1 MTAFEITNKKQFMNS
16 LLLTD
21 TFDIFL
27 LEKANLVLSNTVDID
42 GRYNSDFFEGSE
54 EKPSYEFTPWEE
66 IRPLIVSLIKGKN
79 TPLSFK
85 ITLMLKPEY
94 IKGALKEA
102 LNDEASSLIKALVL
116 NIKYEN
122 DRLLLVTGT
131 SFNTFVMDKSMDAAW
146 DSSMKGFLIKHE
158 FEI

>member
-1 MTAFEITNKKQFMNS
+1 MTAFEIANKKQFMNS

-21 TFDIFL
+21 IFDIFL

-42 GRYNSDFFEGSE
+42 GRYNPAFFEGAE
-54 EKPSYEFTPWEE
+54 EKPAYEFTPWEE

-85 ITLMLKPEY
+85 FALILKPEY
-94 IKGALKEA
+94 VKGALKEA
-102 LNDEASSLIKALVL
+102 LTDEASSLIKALVL

-131 SFNTFVMDKSMDAAW
+131 SFNTFVMDKSIDAAW
-146 DSSMKGFLIKHE
+146 DASMKGFLIKHE

>member
-1 MTAFEITNKKQFMNS
+1 MNS

-27 LEKANLVLSNTVDID
+27 LEKANLVVSNTLDID
-42 GRYNSDFFEGSE
+42 GRYNPDFFEGSE

-85 ITLMLKPEY
+85 ITLILKPEY

-102 LNDEASSLIKALVL
+102 LTDEASSLIKALVL

-122 DRLLLVTGT
+122 DRLLLVKRRSLGIEILKGLAIFHGNT
-131 SFNTFVMDKSMDAAW
+131 SRSKISHT
-146 DSSMKGFLIKHE
+146 L
-158 FEI
+158 

>member
-1 MTAFEITNKKQFMNS
+1 MTAFEIANIKQFMNS

-27 LEKANLVLSNTVDID
+27 LEKANLVVSNTVDID
-42 GRYNSDFFEGSE
+42 GRYNPAFFEGTD

-66 IRPLIVSLIKGKN
+66 IRPLIVSLIKGKS
-79 TPLSFK
+79 TPISFK
-85 ITLMLKPEY
+85 FALILKPEY
-94 IKGALKEA
+94 VKGALKDA
-102 LNDEASSLIKALVL
+102 LTDETANLIKALVL
-116 NIKYEN
+116 NVKYEN

-131 SFNTFVMDKSMDAAW
+131 SFNTFVMDKSIDAAW